1 MGESNQPLIS
11 IDNLEKNFEESKPSY
26 NAQEAM
32 DESHV
37 EFEKKGEK
45 DDKETLHLMNP
56 NSRKYFSS
64 LIFKQHQQGSEIG
77 RFSFFLKK

>member
-1 MGESNQPLIS
+1 MSTHDDFLE
-11 IDNLEKNFEESKPSY
+11 EKNKIDSLIERGYVIKKAIE
-26 NAQEAM
+26 
-32 DESHV
+32 DLDGSHV

-45 DDKETLHLMNP
+45 GDKETLHLMNP

-77 RFSFFLKK
+77 TL